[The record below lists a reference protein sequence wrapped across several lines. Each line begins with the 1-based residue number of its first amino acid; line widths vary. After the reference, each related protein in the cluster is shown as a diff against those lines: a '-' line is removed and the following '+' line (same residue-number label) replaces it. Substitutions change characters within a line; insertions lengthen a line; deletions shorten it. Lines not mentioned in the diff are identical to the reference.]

1 MKKLLL
7 SATACLSVFATINA
21 QNILPCNTYGV
32 RETYLKT
39 VPGYAAKLNAAEAA
53 AAAEYQAFLLKANS
67 AAKATTSGDPTYTV
81 PVVFHVLHLGETPG
95 SGSNIDDQICI
106 DAVAQINKD
115 YARQGIDTTT
125 IDVIFEPLYENAH
138 MQFMLAQKDP
148 QGNCTNGV
156 VHHYNPKTVWDQN
169 DLFNYQYSTYATG
182 NWNPSKYLNIY
193 IVKNIVSSGSVVG
206 GGIIVGYTHLPG
218 TAPIDPADAIVY
230 RNDFLYGLDARSL
243 SHEIGH
249 WFGLSHTFGATN
261 DPGFECGNDDIGDT
275 PKTTGFFST
284 CPKPANYL
292 TAPSVTTPADSSDI
306 VKVKFGAMT
315 NTTALNSL
323 SGKIIRPLI
332 TLVATTVTPTSDTAN
347 FTATGTAGGYSDFSN
362 VYGNDFNAATTN
374 TISITSLAKSTDNNY
389 VGVYFDYNRNGSFAD
404 AGEAVYIPTVTVVN
418 YNVVPLNAMG
428 TNVFNGSN
436 TPLKIN
442 KTYTVVTGTPPSTVI
457 STFTTTPDS
466 FVVAPAKVII
476 PSGLYGLIRM
486 RVITS
491 NTPITGPTMTP
502 GSGEFEEYNF
512 NIGTTPSPTTGI
524 NKTMATCDTVRP
536 NIENFMDYS
545 SCPKMFTKGQN
556 DKVRQSATS
565 MISNRALLISDENL
579 YFTGILGTKTF
590 TTVTTTTVPVTTY
603 TTYLYS
609 NPTTVTPC
617 APIADFSLN
626 KVITCAGQSITFN
639 NTSYNSSAT
648 STFDWVF
655 EGGTPATS
663 TLATQSVTYSTPGD
677 YSVSLTTSNVNGS
690 STKTANSIVSIKWN
704 AGQISLPYVE
714 NFESGQWWPSGWN
727 IINSDFGTH
736 GWEMSNY
743 GAGTL
748 SSSYK
753 SLVLGNANYTS
764 NFPGFEGNTDI
775 AETPSF
781 DFSNTT
787 NISFAFDYSFA
798 RKTGVVADTFKVQ
811 YSLDCGGSWK
821 TFLGSST
828 TAAMVAATGGTVN
841 APYLPLSS
849 STSSTVTNPKWKTMI
864 IPTVGTTPI
873 ANKRD
878 VKFRFWFKND
888 ADNGQS
894 QNLYIDNINI
904 GGTVGIHEFEN
915 SLGLSI
921 YPNPTNSSSTV
932 EFTSPKNSKVNIIVY
947 DVTGRVI
954 EENNLDANAGVS
966 SKYLVNSS
974 NKLKAGIYFVTLVID
989 NNKITKKLIIE

>member
-7 SATACLSVFATINA
+7 SATACLSMFATINA

-53 AAAEYQAFLLKANS
+53 SAAEYQAFLLNANS
-67 AAKATTSGDPTYTV
+67 AAKTTSVEPTYTV

-95 SGSNIDDQICI
+95 SGSNIDDQICF
-106 DAVAQINKD
+106 DAITQVNRD
-115 YARQGIDTTT
+115 YAKQGVDTSS
-125 IDVIFEPLYENAH
+125 IDVMFQPLYENSK

-148 QGNCTNGV
+148 NGNCTNGV
-156 VHHYNPKTVWDQN
+156 VHHYNPKTVWDQT

-218 TAPIDPADAIVY
+218 TSPIDPADAIVY
-230 RNDFLYGLDARSL
+230 RNDFLNGLDARSL

-249 WFGLSHTFGATN
+249 WFGLSHTFGSTN

-292 TAPSVTTPADSSDI
+292 TAPSVTTPIDSSDI
-306 VKVKFGAMT
+306 VKVRFGAMT
-315 NTTALNSL
+315 NTTTLNSL
-323 SGKIIRPLI
+323 TGKIIRPLI
-332 TLVATTVTPTSDTAN
+332 TLVATTVTPTSDTSN
-347 FTATGTAGGYSDFSN
+347 FTASGVAGGYSDFTN
-362 VYGNDFNAATTN
+362 VYGNDFNALTSN
-374 TISITSLAKSTDNNY
+374 SISVTSLAKSTDNNY
-389 VGVYFDYNRNGSFAD
+389 VGVYFDYNRNGSFGD
-404 AGEAVYIPTVTVVN
+404 AGEEIAILTDTVIN
-418 YNVVPLNAMG
+418 FNKVPLNK
-428 TNVFNGSN
+428 FGSY
-436 TPLKIN
+436 TFSYTTKKIN
-442 KTYTVVTGTPPSTVI
+442 RVI
-457 STFTTTPDS
+457 GTFTTTPDS
-466 FVVAPAKVII
+466 FIVIPAKVTI

-502 GSGEFEEYNF
+502 ASGEIEEYNF
-512 NIGTTPSPTTGI
+512 NIGTTPSPTTAI

-536 NIENFMDYS
+536 NIENIMDYS

-556 DKVRQSATS
+556 EKMRQSAIS

-603 TTYLYS
+603 TTYVYS

-617 APIADFSLN
+617 APIADFALN
-626 KVITCAGQSITFN
+626 KVMTCAGQSLTFN
-639 NTSYNSSAT
+639 NTSYNSSA
-648 STFDWVF
+648 SSNYSWVF
-655 EGGTPATS
+655 EGGSPSTS
-663 TLATQSVTYSTPGD
+663 TLATQSVTYSTPGN
-677 YSVSLTTSNVNGS
+677 YSVSLTVSNVNGN
-690 STKTANSIVSIKWN
+690 STKTANSVVSINWN
-704 AGQISLPYVE
+704 ADQKSLPYVE
-714 NFESGQWWPSGWN
+714 NFESGQWWPTGWN

-753 SLVLGNANYTS
+753 SLLLGNANYTN
-764 NFPGFEGNTDI
+764 NFPGFASNTDI
-775 AETPSF
+775 AETPAF
-781 DFSNTT
+781 DFTNTT
-787 NISFAFDYSFA
+787 NISFSFDYSFA

-828 TAAMVAATGGTVN
+828 TAAMVSATGGTVN

-849 STSSTVTNPKWKTMI
+849 ATSSTVTNPKWKTMI
-864 IPTVGTTPI
+864 IPALGTTAV

-894 QNLYIDNINI
+894 QNLYIDNVNI
-904 GGTVGIHEFEN
+904 SGTVGIHEFEN

-921 YPNPTNSSSTV
+921 YPNPTNSSSTI
-932 EFTSPKNSKVNIIVY
+932 EFTSPKNSEVNIIVY

-954 EENNLDANAGVS
+954 EESNLNANAGVN

-974 NKLKAGIYFVTLVID
+974 NRLKAGIYFITLVID